1 MFKLNSS
8 KVKQISAP
16 LGFKLYKEKN
26 NSTINR
32 HSKCCARD
40 IKRNL
45 EITIEYNQYQN
56 SGTILATGYITAA
69 GRTA

>member
-1 MFKLNSS
+1 MFILNSS
-8 KVKQISAP
+8 KVKKISTP

-26 NSTINR
+26 SSINR

-45 EITIEYNQYQN
+45 EITIEYNQHQN
-56 SGTILATGYITAA
+56 SGTIPATGYIAVE